1 MKTLDLL
8 INHFLDILK
17 SRQSNLSHI
26 RGFSEEALDVLRSY
40 DWPGNIRELKNVVER
55 SITFCENS
63 VVGLNDLPSDISA
76 RIGSP
81 TRPSGMSGMAAVS
94 IDPGTGLK
102 EAKERMVADFER
114 DYLVSLLERHDM
126 NISRVAREA
135 GIDRRH
141 VYRLMKKYDIQVPD
155 RQI

>member
-1 MKTLDLL
+1 MSV
-8 INHFLDILK
+8 LK
-17 SRQSNLSHI
+17 
-26 RGFSEEALDVLRSY
+26 SY
-40 DWPGNIRELKNVVER
+40 DWPGNIRELRNVIER

-63 VVGLNDLPSDISA
+63 IVGLDDLPSDISA
-76 RIGSP
+76 RMGSP
-81 TRPSGMSGMAAVS
+81 MRGTGASSAQV
-94 IDPGTGLK
+94 DPGTGLK

-114 DYLVSLLERHDM
+114 DYLVSLLERHNM

-141 VYRLMKKYDIQVPD
+141 VYRLMKKYDIHIPD